1 MTRSTEPSGRRSPR
15 TRLWVLAIL
24 GLGAFLA
31 AWSLTRPGDPFGPGT
46 RTFEEAGVRF
56 SYPTGWAVYD
66 NLPRSTGFG
75 STVAIL
81 GNQPWGLC
89 LPGDIN
95 CHYRLRLE
103 PSQISVDL
111 GVGSLFRKN
120 ICELGADRSDLAGR
134 GPDDP
139 AAVGHLMRV
148 AGRPT
153 LATDYVVNQKDYY
166 LSDAWREWTI
176 AAPGGTSSVYRISA
190 KYRGPGAQE
199 FSDQLDAL
207 IASITFPGPLQQG
220 GNVPKD
226 CGPPF
231 P

>member
-1 MTRSTEPSGRRSPR
+1 MAPLTESAGKRSPER
-15 TRLWVLAIL
+15 RRAVLAIL
-24 GLGAFLA
+24 AAGILVA
-31 AWSLTRPGDPFGPGT
+31 AWSLTRPGNPFGPGT
-46 RTFEEAGVRF
+46 RTFEDAGIRF
-56 SYPTGWAVYD
+56 SFPTGWAVYD

-111 GVGSLFRKN
+111 GVGSLFTTN

-134 GPDDP
+134 GSDDP
-139 AAVGHLMRV
+139 VAVGHLMRV
-148 AGRPT
+148 AGRPA
-153 LATDYVVNQKDYY
+153 LATDYMVNQKDYY

-190 KYRGPGAQE
+190 KFRGPGAQE
-199 FSDQLDAL
+199 FSDQMDGL
-207 IASITFPGPLQQG
+207 IASITFPGPPQDG
-220 GNVPKD
+220 GDGPKD

>member
-1 MTRSTEPSGRRSPR
+1 MAPLTESAGKRSPER
-15 TRLWVLAIL
+15 RRAVLAIL
-24 GLGAFLA
+24 AAGILVA
-31 AWSLTRPGDPFGPGT
+31 AWSLTRPGNPFGPGT
-46 RTFEEAGVRF
+46 RTFEAAGIRF
-56 SYPTGWAVYD
+56 SFPTGWAVYD
-66 NLPRSTGFG
+66 NLPRSTGLG

-81 GNQPWGLC
+81 GNQPWGPC

-95 CHYRLRLE
+95 CHFQVRLE
-103 PSQISVDL
+103 PSQISVDV
-111 GVGSLFRKN
+111 GVGSLRTSS
-120 ICELGADRSDLAGR
+120 ICEIAADRRDLSGR
-134 GPDDP
+134 SPDDP
-139 AAVGHLMRV
+139 VAVGHLMRV
-148 AGRPT
+148 DGRPT

-190 KYRGPGAQE
+190 RYRGPGARE
-199 FSDQLDAL
+199 FSDQLDVL

>member
-1 MTRSTEPSGRRSPR
+1 MASSTGSETRRSPGR
-15 TRLWVLAIL
+15 RRGALAIL
-24 GLGAFLA
+24 AVGILVAV
-31 AWSLTRPGDPFGPGT
+31 WSVTRPANPFGPGT
-46 RTFEEAGVRF
+46 RTFDAAGIRF

-103 PSQISVDL
+103 PSQIGVDV
-111 GVGSLFRKN
+111 GVGSLLASN
-120 ICELGADRSDLAGR
+120 ICEIGADRSDLSGR

-139 AAVGHLMRV
+139 VAVGHLMRV

-176 AAPGGTSSVYRISA
+176 TAPGGTSQVYRISA
-190 KYRGPGAQE
+190 KFRGPGVQE
-199 FSDQLDAL
+199 FSDQLDML
-207 IASITFPGPLQQG
+207 IASITFPGPQQPG